1 MATITNI
8 KRISV
13 DLYYNS
19 EVVVRAKQSDNNTR
33 YLNITCTD
41 NGKTV
46 RIDPDKYEVY
56 AKISTPNYRA
66 IHDRE
71 TVESD
76 GTITVALTDSILNTA
91 GTGAM
96 EVNLYAIE
104 SESLISTMNI
114 KLIIVPSVYDDKIE
128 MDSDEF
134 PALTKLIAEVT
145 FKKDNYDKAETARV
159 GAEKKRVTAENKRV
173 TDESARVKAES
184 DRVIEFNTLKTQSET
199 ATAGAEKVNIKSTS
213 ATDSYKLTITNRSG
227 QSSTSPN
234 LLNKLSMGTVTTL
247 ESDEAATASLSG
259 NFGNQKINIGI
270 PGGLVALQPVRN
282 WSSTYTTI
290 GETAN
295 CSTSD
300 FNRTPIVGDVFT
312 NLDSNSN
319 VGTWKIMSV
328 SGSSATMK
336 LLSFTNLRGV
346 DGKHGYGMYRYNG
359 SLTSSATTCTRSLI
373 QPTTGELYTS
383 ETIIDTNN
391 NVFAIT
397 KDYTSGTSVT
407 ISFRYN
413 LFNYMSVD
421 DFEALFAPEQIFEDV

>member
-8 KRISV
+8 RRIRA
-13 DLYYNS
+13 DLYDGS
-19 EVVVRAKQSDNNTR
+19 EIVVRAKQYDKATR

-41 NGKTV
+41 NGETV
-46 RIDPDKYEVY
+46 RIDPAEYEAY
-56 AKISTPNYRA
+56 AKVLTPNGFN
-66 IHDRE
+66 IHSTE
-71 TVESD
+71 TIESD
-76 GTITVALTDSILNTA
+76 GTITVALIDKMLSAA
-91 GTGAM
+91 GICKIDI
-96 EVNLYAIE
+96 NLYTK
-104 SESLISTMNI
+104 SSQSMISTMGI
-114 KLIIVPSVYDDKIE
+114 KLIVIASAYDDNREIE
-128 MDSDEF
+128 SDEF
-134 PALTKLIAEVT
+134 SALTDLISEVT
-145 FKKDNYDKAETARV
+145 FKKNNYDKAEAARV
-159 GAEKKRVTAENKRV
+159 EAEKKRVTAENKRV
-173 TDESARVKAES
+173 TAENARAEAES
-184 DRVIEFNTLKTQSET
+184 DRVTEFNTLKTQSET

-213 ATDSYKLTITNRSG
+213 ATDSYKLTITNRAG

-247 ESDEAATASLSG
+247 EPDETATVSLSG
-259 NFGNQKINIGI
+259 NFGNQKLNIGI
-270 PGGLVALQPVRN
+270 PGGLVALQPIRN

-290 GETAN
+290 DGTAN

-312 NLDSNSN
+312 NLDNSSNI
-319 VGTWKIMSV
+319 GTWKIMSL
-328 SGSSATMK
+328 SGTSATMK
-336 LLSFTNLRGV
+336 LLSYTNLHGV

-391 NVFAIT
+391 NVFVIT

-413 LFNYMSVD
+413 VFNYMSVD
-421 DFEALFAPEQIFEDV
+421 DFEALFAPEQNF

>member
-13 DLYYNS
+13 DLYDNS

-46 RIDPDKYEVY
+46 RVDPDKYEVY

-96 EVNLYAIE
+96 EVNLYAIG

-145 FKKDNYDKAETARV
+145 FKKDNYDKAEAARV
-159 GAEKKRVTAENKRV
+159 EAENKRV
-173 TDESARVKAES
+173 TSENKRIADEEVRVSNEDTRKA
-184 DRVIEFNTLKTQSET
+184 SET
-199 ATAGAEKVNIKSTS
+199 NRVSAENSRVAAEENRVNEFTSLKSKSQEATAGAEKVNVKTNSG
-213 ATDSYKLTITNRSG
+213 TDSYTVTITDRNGKSD
-227 QSSTSPN
+227 TSPN
-234 LLNKLSMGTVTTL
+234 LLNKIGIGTVSTL
-247 ESDEAATASLSG
+247 SSDKAATASLSG
-259 NFGNQKINIGI
+259 NFGSQKLNLGI
-270 PGGLVALQPVRN
+270 PVGKTPKLA
-282 WSSTYTTI
+282 I
-290 GETAN
+290 GTV
-295 CSTSD
+295 T
-300 FNRTPIVGDVFT
+300 
-312 NLDSNSN
+312 
-319 VGTWKIMSV
+319 
-328 SGSSATMK
+328 SGSNPSATITGTAENPI
-336 LLSFTNLRGV
+336 LNLVLEKGLG
-346 DGKHGYGMYRYNG
+346 DN
-359 SLTSSATTCTRSLI
+359 
-373 QPTTGELYTS
+373 
-383 ETIIDTNN
+383 D
-391 NVFAIT
+391 
-397 KDYTSGTSVT
+397 
-407 ISFRYN
+407 
-413 LFNYMSVD
+413 YMSVD